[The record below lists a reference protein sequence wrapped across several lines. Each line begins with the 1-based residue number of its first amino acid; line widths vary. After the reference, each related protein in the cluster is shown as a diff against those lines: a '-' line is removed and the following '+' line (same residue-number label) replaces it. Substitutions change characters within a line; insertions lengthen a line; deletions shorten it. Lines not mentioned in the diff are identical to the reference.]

1 MDVDEDVPDADPALS
16 ASASNTASSI
26 VNPSSATLQPRPPS
40 QPQLANSQPLP
51 SPAVPIKHSPVSFEH
66 LISLRAP
73 LLHLPDTATTIS
85 LSQLPFGKVLPPD
98 APERTNLE
106 LMNGMLPDIQLY
118 EMSPAPQHQEGTPSR
133 SERRFDESS
142 SHYNRMTHVSKW
154 FDSKPFLVSTVNP
167 AKKLRLDNT
176 WADLADIGV
185 GDEPREFEPRQ
196 DSTSFGPSESNRVYL
211 VHLLMQCIDLF
222 NGRRPK
228 DLAPHMQFSAPKEPP
243 NASARNLDWSEGE
256 DNLLLM
262 MSKQYSHNWHLISE
276 VFNSTTVRVPT
287 DLRQPWDVY
296 DRWNKRFGPGSQPN
310 LNAEASKDAAANQS
324 KKDKNKKAP
333 KFEGTKK
340 EVRHLSLYEAVRA
353 LKARRDA
360 QPPKMA
366 RESLYTLTLDIC

>member
-1 MDVDEDVPDADPALS
+1 
-16 ASASNTASSI
+16 
-26 VNPSSATLQPRPPS
+26 
-40 QPQLANSQPLP
+40 
-51 SPAVPIKHSPVSFEH
+51 
-66 LISLRAP
+66 
-73 LLHLPDTATTIS
+73 
-85 LSQLPFGKVLPPD
+85 
-98 APERTNLE
+98 
-106 LMNGMLPDIQLY
+106 
-118 EMSPAPQHQEGTPSR
+118 
-133 SERRFDESS
+133 
-142 SHYNRMTHVSKW
+142 
-154 FDSKPFLVSTVNP
+154 
-167 AKKLRLDNT
+167 
-176 WADLADIGV
+176 
-185 GDEPREFEPRQ
+185 
-196 DSTSFGPSESNRVYL
+196 
-211 VHLLMQCIDLF
+211 MQGLDLF

-228 DLAPHMQFSAPKEPP
+228 DLAPNMQFSAPKEPP

-366 RESLYTLTLDIC
+366 RE